1 VKRFLVAALV
11 TGFVACHG
19 NPARADEKEAKA
31 VIDKAIKA
39 AGGEEKLAKARV
51 LTWKTKGTITIN
63 GNDGQV
69 TGTTTTE
76 GLDHYRA
83 EFEADLNG
91 NTVKGVIVLN
101 GDKGWRKF
109 GEETTEM
116 DADALA
122 NEKRSAYLQ
131 FATALLVPLN
141 GKGFKIE
148 SAADE
153 KVGDKPA
160 SVVKA
165 TGPDGKD
172 FTVYFDKESSLPVK
186 LVAKMIDFQGNE
198 FTQESKYSDYK
209 DFNGIKKA
217 TKVETKHDGER
228 FIDGEVIEF
237 KVLDKA
243 GPDTFTEPKS

>member
-1 VKRFLVAALV
+1 MKRFLVAALM
-11 TGFVACHG
+11 TGFVACQG
-19 NPARADEKEAKA
+19 NLARADEKEAKA

-39 AGGEEKLAKARV
+39 AGGEEKLAKARF
-51 LTWKTKGTITIN
+51 LTWKVKGTITIN
-63 GNDGQV
+63 GDDGQV
-69 TGTTTTE
+69 TGKTTTE
-76 GLDHYRA
+76 GLDRYRA

-91 NTVKGVIVLN
+91 NTVKGVVVLN
-101 GDKGWRKF
+101 GDKGWRKL
-109 GEETTEM
+109 GEETMEL
-116 DADALA
+116 DADTLA

-131 FATALLVPLN
+131 LATTLLVPLK

-172 FTVYFDKESSLPVK
+172 FTIYFDKESSLPLK
-186 LVAKMIDFQGNE
+186 LVAKMIGFQGDE

-217 TKVETKHDGER
+217 TKVETKRDGER
-228 FIDGEVIEF
+228 FLDGEVIEF

-243 GPDTFTEPKS
+243 EPQTFTEPKS

>member
-1 VKRFLVAALV
+1 MKRFLVAALMA
-11 TGFVACHG
+11 GFVACQG
-19 NPARADEKEAKA
+19 NLARADEKEAKA
-31 VIDKAIKA
+31 VIEKAIKA
-39 AGGEEKLAKARV
+39 AGGEEKLAKARC
-51 LTWKTKGTITIN
+51 LTWKVKGTITIN
-63 GNDGQV
+63 EDEGQV

-76 GLDHYRA
+76 GLDRYRA
-83 EFEADLNG
+83 EFEANLNG
-91 NTVKGVIVLN
+91 NTVKGVVVLN
-101 GDKGWRKF
+101 GDKGWRKL
-109 GEETTEM
+109 GEETMEL
-116 DADALA
+116 DADTLA

-131 FATALLVPLN
+131 LATTLLVSLK

-148 SAADE
+148 SADDG

-172 FTVYFDKESSLPVK
+172 FTIYFDKEGGLPLK
-186 LVAKMIDFQGNE
+186 LVAKMIGFQGDE

-217 TKVETKHDGER
+217 TKVETKRDGQR
-228 FIDGEVIEF
+228 FLDGEVIEF

-243 GPDTFTEPKS
+243 ESQTFTEPKS

>member
-1 VKRFLVAALV
+1 MKRFLVAALV
-11 TGFVACHG
+11 IGFAACQG
-19 NPARADEKEAKA
+19 TLARADEKEAKA

-69 TGTTTTE
+69 TGHTTAE
-76 GLDHYRA
+76 GLDRYRA
-83 EFEADLNG
+83 EFEADING
-91 NTVKGVIVLN
+91 NTVKGVTVLN

-109 GEETTEM
+109 GEETTEL
-116 DADALA
+116 DADTIA
-122 NEKRSAYLQ
+122 NEKRSMYLQ
-131 FATALLVPLN
+131 VATALLVPLK

-172 FTVYFDKESSLPVK
+172 FTLYFDKESGLTVK
-186 LVAKMIDFQGNE
+186 LVAKVIGFQGEE

-209 DFNGIKKA
+209 DFDGIKKA
-217 TKVETKHDGER
+217 TKVETKRDGER
-228 FIDGEVIEF
+228 FLDGEVIEF

-243 GPDTFTEPKS
+243 VPDTFTEPK